1 MANNTPKKNKA
12 HQPLKH
18 RKRSFGSWF
27 VRNGVLLLTGYLFL
41 TKAPF
46 INPVYVWLRD
56 NYLKSNMEIIKQY
69 PDATYDQKMALKLGG
84 DYNYILFLRDNT
96 PEDAV
101 IYYPSGGDFR
111 ATHPAIEQNPF
122 NGKLIDKLTVVRALY
137 PRKVITEEEYG
148 KTSWS
153 KKITHVAIV
162 NGKNRDKLPYPV
174 GENYVNGVLPV
185 KQPVQQTNTPKP

>member
-1 MANNTPKKNKA
+1 MANNTPKKNKI
-12 HQPLKH
+12 HQKPKPQ
-18 RKRSFGSWF
+18 KRSFGTWF
-27 VRNGVLLLTGYLFL
+27 VRNGVLLLAGYLFL
-41 TKAPF
+41 TKVPF
-46 INPVYVWLRD
+46 ANPVYVWLRD
-56 NYLKSNMEIIKQY
+56 SYLKSNMGLIKQY

-96 PEDAV
+96 PDDAV

-137 PRKVITEEEYG
+137 PRKIVTEEEYG

-185 KQPVQQTNTPKP
+185 KQPVQPTNTPQP